1 MIDASVELSFRKRG
15 RKETAIYSTNVEVVV
30 KKDKKEARLL
40 VLTPFRALI
49 FKVSG
54 KAGSPATVDKEFHWL
69 EIVSIKSDD
78 PSSLHIAL
86 AKETVSLCSPK
97 VDKVISL
104 IRKSFDR
111 CFLNAPESAKLQ
123 LSVTPASRLK
133 DLGKP
138 EKSMCAGF
146 ATAYSAFADYFGVK
160 KQEDIF
166 WDIQHIYGPKNIRT
180 LNLADFDVLEAGDI
194 RALLAA
200 LRYNTHF
207 RGLIASSV
215 QIDSA
220 ALHTLGDTLRTNV
233 TLEYIDLSGCGA
245 GDKEGV
251 ALAEGLAANSAG
263 SSLIHLDLR
272 NTHLE
277 DKAVTALAT
286 AVARAARGLVK
297 LDVSHN
303 RTKKSG
309 MGSLAQAL
317 AKNRTMLS
325 SLTHLNMSHTAVGAE
340 GSAALAAFLKEP
352 NALKTLAL
360 AHSSVAADIVVN
372 ALLRGSKASLLR
384 LDLSGNKFKDARV
397 LANLLQGAGAL
408 RELNVAGTSCDGAG
422 LRDALVA
429 ASKNPY
435 LQALSVNASDNGL
448 GPSAAQLL
456 GKVASSLTLV
466 ELDLSDN
473 EFGDVGVASLASGF
487 AANSSVRALRLD
499 RVFKIKGGS
508 PPGARTK
515 ALNALKD
522 LINSPSSPLTTLSL
536 KGGKGSQLGK
546 SLVDFIYDVGQN
558 TSLTCIHVDGHES
571 GDRGAVALG
580 KALLSNSTLQEVS
593 WDENGTTAAGFAAF
607 RSNMRQNYSLRTMPT
622 PVHDFVTI
630 SKAGSPDDV
639 AAAKATLADIERLVA
654 RNHSPTAKFASEGK
668 DEAGGQQDAGAD
680 GTNASLAAQDLDR
693 LVGKVRSLGD
703 ASGMSDADQL
713 AVQDAEAMEQYVSN
727 LYAARAT
734 AETVCQQAVAKALN
748 DVIAS
753 QLSAIVAKAKAD
765 IVASVVAQSASS
777 LSSLDE
783 ETRRRMQS
791 AVTFGA
797 EDVSDDELRAIFVDR
812 GGSELGGKV
821 AACLSSS
828 LDIAIDFAHEKMT
841 MALEDIAEEMKMKRR
856 GTMVSGDG
864 SAAAAGVGAGAAD
877 GSDSDSDSEPP
888 PPPPPPES
896 DDDSDDDLPVQTVK
910 ATSKFKALK
919 GLKKATD
926 GTPATTTDVAK
937 IEKKEGNLTH
947 LTKNRAKPAGNRR
960 PPQRR
965 PRRDA

>member
-1 MIDASVELSFRKRG
+1 VF
-15 RKETAIYSTNVEVVV
+15 V
-30 KKDKKEARLL
+30 KKDKKEGRLL
-40 VLTPFRALI
+40 VLTPFRGLL

-69 EIVSIKSDD
+69 DIVTVKSED
-78 PSSLHIAL
+78 SSNLHIVL
-86 AKETVSLCSPK
+86 AKETLSMTSQK

-111 CFLNAPESAKLQ
+111 CFVGAPESAKLK
-123 LSVTPASRLK
+123 LAVTPASRLK

-146 ATAYSAFADYFGVK
+146 ATTYSAFADYFGVK

-220 ALHTLGDTLRTNV
+220 ALHTFGDSLRTNV

-245 GDKEGV
+245 GDKEGI

-286 AVARAARGLVK
+286 AVGSAARGLVK

-360 AHSSVAADIVVN
+360 SHSAVAADIVVN

-408 RELNVAGTSCDGAG
+408 RELNVAGTACDGAG

-448 GPSAAQLL
+448 GPAAAQLL
-456 GKVASSLTLV
+456 GKVASALTVV

-499 RVFKIKGGS
+499 RVFKVKGGS

-622 PVHDFVTI
+622 PVHDFVSI
-630 SKAGSPDDV
+630 AKAGTPDDV

-668 DEAGGQQDAGAD
+668 DDQSGGKQDAGAD
-680 GTNASLAAQDLDR
+680 GNNASLAAQDLDR

-703 ASGMSDADQL
+703 AAGMSDAHQL
-713 AVQDAEAMEQYVSN
+713 AVQDAESMEQFVSN
-727 LYAARAT
+727 LYTARAA
-734 AETVCQQAVAKALN
+734 AEAVCQQAVAKALN

-753 QLSAIVAKAKAD
+753 QLSTIVAKAKAD

-841 MALEDIAEEMKMKRR
+841 LALEDVAEEIKMKRR
-856 GTMVSGDG
+856 GTMVAGDG
-864 SAAAAGVGAGAAD
+864 SAAAAAAPGAAGD
-877 GSDSDSDSEPP
+877 ESDSDSEPP

-910 ATSKFKALK
+910 TTTSKFKALK
-919 GLKKATD
+919 GLKKATE
-926 GTPATTTDVAK
+926 GKPTATTDVAK